1 MIATYLKSSLLSRPQ
16 MRIRTTTHIGIAI
29 AILVIGLF
37 DTTAVEAASITAPTD
52 YVIPQGTVGSVPISV
67 TTDATPDIVGVDVII
82 QYDSSVIEV
91 FSSGA
96 TSVTTSGYETDGWFL
111 ERNVVFSSG
120 DTKEIRI
127 SAASTG
133 TALPVS
139 ATSTLFAI
147 NFQAAAATSPTSSPL
162 AMTLADLNET
172 TVTATS
178 GSVKLGGVTGVL
190 TVTPDPVKPSRYVD
204 ISLTDTDNSGAGT
217 ASVTINS
224 RGTSGGTINE
234 TQPISL
240 TEVGATGVFTGG
252 FSTTYGTSSVSGG
265 AFEVAPGDVLDG
277 QYTDAFDASG
287 DAGSST
293 DEITVAAGT
302 DGTVVTSRA
311 SVTIGSNL
319 TVTGTDAN
327 LNDAGAPDAPV
338 QVTVVRFNASGMTV
352 VDSETV
358 TVSSSG
364 VGVTILT
371 SGSAGSSGDGTL
383 NVQAGD
389 QLVASYDDETSS
401 TGAAVAGILSITTT
415 DGSFTVPSDI
425 EVTEDLVF
433 SMTDTDIEDGSVIS
447 GNAPVL

>member
-1 MIATYLKSSLLSRPQ
+1 M
-16 MRIRTTTHIGIAI
+16 
-29 AILVIGLF
+29 
-37 DTTAVEAASITAPTD
+37 
-52 YVIPQGTVGSVPISV
+52 
-67 TTDATPDIVGVDVII
+67 
-82 QYDSSVIEV
+82 
-91 FSSGA
+91 
-96 TSVTTSGYETDGWFL
+96 
-111 ERNVVFSSG
+111 
-120 DTKEIRI
+120 
-127 SAASTG
+127 
-133 TALPVS
+133 
-139 ATSTLFAI
+139 
-147 NFQAAAATSPTSSPL
+147 
-162 AMTLADLNET
+162 
-172 TVTATS
+172 
-178 GSVKLGGVTGVL
+178 
-190 TVTPDPVKPSRYVD
+190 
-204 ISLTDTDNSGAGT
+204 
-217 ASVTINS
+217 
-224 RGTSGGTINE
+224 
-234 TQPISL
+234 

-302 DGTVVTSRA
+302 DGTVVTSPA
-311 SVTIGSNL
+311 SVTA
-319 TVTGTDAN
+319 AN

-338 QVTVVRFNASGMTV
+338 QVTVVRFNASGMTG

-358 TVSSSG
+358 AVSSSG

-389 QLVASYDDETSS
+389 QLVASYDDEASS

>member
-1 MIATYLKSSLLSRPQ
+1 

-37 DTTAVEAASITAPTD
+37 DTTAVEAASITAPTH
-52 YVIPQGTVGSVPISV
+52 YVIPQGTVGSVPILV
-67 TTDATPDIVGVDVII
+67 TTDATPDIMGVDVII
-82 QYDSSVIEV
+82 QYASSVIE
-91 FSSGA
+91 
-96 TSVTTSGYETDGWFL
+96 
-111 ERNVVFSSG
+111 VFSSG

-172 TVTATS
+172 AVTATS
-178 GSVKLGGVTGVL
+178 GSVKLGGVIGVL
-190 TVTPDPVKPSRYVD
+190 TLTSDPVKPSRYVD

-240 TEVGATGVFTGG
+240 TEVGATGVFAGG

-302 DGTVVTSRA
+302 DGTVATFPA

-319 TVTGTDAN
+319 TVTVTDAN

-352 VDSETV
+352 FDSETV
-358 TVSSSG
+358 AVSSSG

-389 QLVASYDDETSS
+389 QLVASYDDEASS

-433 SMTDTDIEDGSVIS
+433 SMTDTDREDGSVIS
-447 GNAPVL
+447 GNATVL